1 MRLLLLCSKSFSWT
15 VAISNIVHT
24 SQCVQAPVSFLGT
37 KDVHDQNASTR
48 EDVHN
53 IQDMPIYLPTTQSRS
68 HDDFFL
74 SLISSAHN
82 TESHSQAS
90 EKTNLTLVLGPYCHG
105 SGTQTQWNP
114 HSLPVQGGKEQ
125 SQTQVASVSTSFI
138 PISLD
143 YFC

>member
-37 KDVHDQNASTR
+37 KELHDQNTSTK

-53 IQDMPIYLPTTQSRS
+53 IQDMPIIIYNMMIL
-68 HDDFFL
+68 FL
-74 SLISSAHN
+74 SLSIYNISSAHN

-114 HSLPVQGGKEQ
+114 HSLQVQGGKEQ